1 MLSALYF
8 RAKCVPESFSVIS
21 GTQLLKTAR
30 LQFRARSKHS
40 TGYYS
45 TGSTPGATAG
55 ILAHYWG
62 REFAVSDRTQISPAQ
77 LSSAQLRSEEPVLGV
92 NFTATRTSLSNLP
105 DARLKNISAS
115 VAEVAR
121 SVVFL
126 FPPCCKLINILFVFL
141 SRFFSPHENKFWLRA
156 AFKTKQTSVMEF

>member
-1 MLSALYF
+1 MCSWELLSYLQHTAFENSAASVQGSVQTQHRILQYRKYPRCHSWYF
-8 RAKCVPESFSVIS
+8 
-21 GTQLLKTAR
+21 GTLLR
-30 LQFRARSKHS
+30 
-40 TGYYS
+40 TGICGFGQNPDQ
-45 TGSTPGATAG
+45 T
-55 ILAHYWG
+55 
-62 REFAVSDRTQISPAQ
+62 SPVQ

-126 FPPCCKLINILFVFL
+126 FPPCCKLINILFIFL
-141 SRFFSPHENKFWLRA
+141 SRFFPPHENKFWLLA